1 MYYYLFRGGVCD
13 TLSGSETALKELAGD
28 HTDAK
33 IIKDDRWLNPADV
46 YLNNKGRI
54 AVKTYAELPPEE
66 MPASEPPVDPERLAV
81 YEAMAAQE
89 ERLAAYA
96 ERITALEAALKAKG
110 GEGK

>member
-46 YLNNKGRI
+46 YLDNKGRI
-54 AVKTYAELPPEE
+54 AVKTYAELPPAEPSEE
-66 MPASEPPVDPERLAV
+66 ATADVPETELAV
-81 YEAMAAQE
+81 MEGMIDMQS
-89 ERLAAYA
+89 
-96 ERITALEAALKAKG
+96 RIATLEAELEKLKG
-110 GEGK
+110 GK